1 MAELKQ
7 NRGAADGVLDDF
19 VMADR
24 LADDV
29 FPLGVQ
35 CSWSQCYQRR
45 DWKAMETRKD
55 SNLRPLGEGPKVHF
69 VKSKTCNDALDL
81 LSGVIN
87 ITVKP
92 EL

>member
-1 MAELKQ
+1 MAALKQ

-35 CSWSQCYQRR
+35 
-45 DWKAMETRKD
+45 
-55 SNLRPLGEGPKVHF
+55 
-69 VKSKTCNDALDL
+69 
-81 LSGVIN
+81 
-87 ITVKP
+87 
-92 EL
+92 